1 MDLWF
6 IVWWMIKNKL
16 QSMWINTDGV
26 NFNDMN
32 SINQFAQK
40 ILPWMIKGNPQ
51 MKDFI
56 KQNIGNLNKEQQDEV
71 VKVIDSM

>member
-56 KQNIGNLNKEQQDEV
+56 KQNMGNLNKEQQDEV

>member
-1 MDLWF
+1 
-6 IVWWMIKNKL
+6 
-16 QSMWINTDGV
+16 MWINTDGV

-32 SINQFAQK
+32 SINQFAEK

-71 VKVIDSM
+71 VKVIDNM

>member
-1 MDLWF
+1 
-6 IVWWMIKNKL
+6 
-16 QSMWINTDGV
+16 MWINTDGV

-32 SINQFAQK
+32 SINQFAEK

-56 KQNIGNLNKEQQDEV
+56 KQNMGNLNKEQQDEV
-71 VKVIDSM
+71 VKVIDNM